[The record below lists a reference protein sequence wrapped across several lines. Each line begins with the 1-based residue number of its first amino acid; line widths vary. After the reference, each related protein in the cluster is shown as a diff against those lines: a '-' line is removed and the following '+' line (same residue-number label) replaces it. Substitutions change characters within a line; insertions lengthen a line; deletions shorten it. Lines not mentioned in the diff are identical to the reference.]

1 MQIILNSMHRF
12 QPRIYLVVRPEGVNH
27 PITDIEQERYRT
39 YIFPETIFTAV
50 TAYQNQLVSLKHKLL
65 FTKCL
70 NVRVTLGPNFLIS
83 LLDNAPNHLVGCVI
97 QKRNMRFILNKITKV
112 YIYFYPT
119 DSFLYN
125 IVSLSS
131 SFVACGDLRGS
142 Q

>member
-65 FTKCL
+65 VLNAWTK
-70 NVRVTLGPNFLIS
+70 
-83 LLDNAPNHLVGCVI
+83 I
-97 QKRNMRFILNKITKV
+97 QTKV
-112 YIYFYPT
+112 YFREVAL
-119 DSFLYN
+119 F
-125 IVSLSS
+125 SS
-131 SFVACGDLRGS
+131 KAKN
-142 Q
+142 

>member
-1 MQIILNSMHRF
+1 MTKVLSKSLNGKKM
-12 QPRIYLVVRPEGVNH
+12 
-27 PITDIEQERYRT
+27 
-39 YIFPETIFTAV
+39 
-50 TAYQNQLVSLKHKLL
+50 SLY
-65 FTKCL
+65 
-70 NVRVTLGPNFLIS
+70 